1 MVLYNAFS
9 AFVLMAI
16 CYVLGEWI
24 STITKAWV
32 PSVFASA
39 VLYLLGYWTF
49 FPKTI
54 STDSGLVPFA
64 GTIAMLLLIVHIGTI
79 ISVKQ
84 LLEQWKTIV
93 VCLTG
98 LAGMVLVSWFVAPL
112 FMDKTLMIAGLPP
125 LTGGVIAATTMQMA
139 AQAKGLK
146 VAATFAVTIYC
157 VQGFAGYPLTA
168 IMLHKFGNKELAKLR
183 SGEIVLTEEM
193 KEANKQIGMSVVNDD
208 SKVKKLLPR
217 VPDKY
222 NTPVFMLA
230 KLGLVAWF
238 ASLAGQ
244 LKFGSVTISA
254 AIWALVFGVI
264 FCAIG
269 FLDTNILNRANSYWI
284 SMFALMMVVFDGLK
298 SLTPAMLKSIIGP
311 MIGLIV
317 VGVIGMAVFAFIVSK
332 IFKMSFYLAFAN
344 GLTALYGFPAD
355 AIISEST
362 CNALSSDPDERNY
375 LMSKIFPSM
384 IVGGFT
390 TVTITSVFLAG
401 IFATLL

>member
-54 STDSGLVPFA
+54 GTDSGLVPFA

-193 KEANKQIGMSVVNDD
+193 KEANKQIGMTVVNDD

-298 SLTPAMLKSIIGP
+298 GLTPAMLKSIIGP

-317 VGVIGMAVFAFIVSK
+317 IGVIGMAVFAFIVSK
-332 IFKMSFYLAFAN
+332 VFKMSFYLAFAN

>member
-1 MVLYNAFS
+1 MVFYNALL

-16 CYVLGEWI
+16 CYAVGEWVA
-24 STITKAWV
+24 TATKAWV

-39 VLYLLGYWTF
+39 ILYLFGYWTF

-54 STDSGLVPFA
+54 GTDSGLVPFA
-64 GTIAMLLLIVHIGTI
+64 ATVAMMLLIVHIGTI
-79 ISVKQ
+79 ISVKH

-93 VCLTG
+93 VCLAG
-98 LAGMVLVSWFVAPL
+98 LAGMVLFSWYLAPL

-125 LTGGVIAATTMQMA
+125 LTGGIVAATTMQMA
-139 AQAKGLK
+139 AHAKGLE

-183 SGEIVLTEEM
+183 SGEIVLTEEQ
-193 KEANKQIGMSVVNDD
+193 KEANRQIGMTVVNDD

-222 NTPVFMLA
+222 NTPVFMLC

-244 LKFGSVTISA
+244 LKFGSVVISP

-264 FCAIG
+264 FCAVG

-284 SMFALMMVVFDGLK
+284 SMFALMMIVFDGLK
-298 SLTPAMLKSIIGP
+298 NLTPAMLKSIIGP
-311 MIGLIV
+311 MVILIV
-317 VGVIGMAVFAFIVSK
+317 IGVVGMAVFSFIIAKV
-332 IFKMSFYLAFAN
+332 FKMSFYLAFAN

-362 CNALSSDPDERNY
+362 CEALSDDPDEVNY

>member
-1 MVLYNAFS
+1 MYNFAL
-9 AFVLMAI
+9 AFVLCAAVYI
-16 CYVLGEWI
+16 IGEVV
-24 STITKAWV
+24 STATKAWI
-32 PSVFASA
+32 PSVFVTAA
-39 VLYLLGYWTF
+39 IILVGYWTVLPTTLISDAVLIPF
-49 FPKTI
+49 GSTI
-54 STDSGLVPFA
+54 G
-64 GTIAMLLLIVHIGTI
+64 IYLLITHMGTV
-79 ISVKQ
+79 ISIKQ

-298 SLTPAMLKSIIGP
+298 GLTPAMLKSIIGP

-317 VGVIGMAVFAFIVSK
+317 IGVIGMAVFAFIVSK

>member
-1 MVLYNAFS
+1 MVFYNALL
-9 AFVLMAI
+9 AFALMAI
-16 CYVLGEWI
+16 CYAVGEWI
-24 STITKAWV
+24 ATATKAWV

-39 VLYLLGYWTF
+39 ILYLFGYWTF

-54 STDSGLVPFA
+54 GTDSGLVPFA
-64 GTIAMLLLIVHIGTI
+64 ATVAMMLLIVHIGTI
-79 ISVKQ
+79 ISVKH
-84 LLEQWKTIV
+84 LPEQWKTIV
-93 VCLTG
+93 VCLAG
-98 LAGMVLVSWFVAPL
+98 LAGMVLFSWYLAPL

-125 LTGGVIAATTMQMA
+125 LTGGIVAATTMQMA
-139 AQAKGLK
+139 AHAKGLE

-183 SGEIVLTEEM
+183 SGEIVLTEEQ
-193 KEANKQIGMSVVNDD
+193 KEANKQIGMTVVNDD
-208 SKVKKLLPR
+208 SKVKKLLP
-217 VPDKY
+217 
-222 NTPVFMLA
+222 
-230 KLGLVAWF
+230 
-238 ASLAGQ
+238 
-244 LKFGSVTISA
+244 KFGSVVISP

-264 FCAIG
+264 FCAVG

-284 SMFALMMVVFDGLK
+284 SMFALMMIVFDGLK
-298 SLTPAMLKSIIGP
+298 NLTPAMLKSIIGP
-311 MIGLIV
+311 MVILIV
-317 VGVIGMAVFAFIVSK
+317 IGVVGMAVFSFIIAKV
-332 IFKMSFYLAFAN
+332 FKMSFYLAFAN

-362 CNALSSDPDERNY
+362 CEALSDDPDEVNY

>member
-16 CYVLGEWI
+16 CYVVGEWI
-24 STITKAWV
+24 STVTKAWV

-54 STDSGLVPFA
+54 GTDSALVPFA
-64 GTIAMLLLIVHIGTI
+64 STLAMLLLIVHIGTI

-84 LLEQWKTIV
+84 LIEQWKTIV
-93 VCLTG
+93 VCLAG
-98 LAGMVLVSWFVAPL
+98 LAGMVLLGWFIAPV

-125 LTGGVIAATTMQMA
+125 LTGGIVAATTMQLA
-139 AQAKGLK
+139 AQSKGLE
-146 VAATFAVTIYC
+146 VAATFAVAMYC
-157 VQGFAGYPLTA
+157 IQGFAGYPLTA

-183 SGEIVLTEEM
+183 SGEIVLTEEQ
-193 KEANKQIGMSVVNDD
+193 KEANRQIGMSVVSDN

-217 VPDKY
+217 IPDKY
-222 NTPVFMLA
+222 NTPVLMLC
-230 KLGLVAWF
+230 KLGIVAWL

-244 LKFGSVTISA
+244 FHFGSVQISA

-264 FCAIG
+264 FCYIG

-284 SMFALMMVVFDGLK
+284 SMFALMMIVFDGLK
-298 SLTPAMLKSIIGP
+298 NLTPTMLKTIIGP
-311 MIGLIV
+311 MVLLIIIGV
-317 VGVIGMAVFAFIVSK
+317 VGMAIFSFIIAK
-332 IFKMSFYLAFAN
+332 IFRMSFYLAFAN

-362 CNALSSDPDERNY
+362 CNALSDDPDEVNY

-401 IFATLL
+401 IFANLL